1 MMKTNY
7 TLLYTVFFISLFS
20 NTASAQQGITAIYT
34 DFNGYWSSSS
44 TAISSIKPDNNHNV
58 LGFTWNGTTYST
70 GVNDATLTAY
80 GISFSALNFQAFPV
94 RNITLAGTTALPA
107 FGQLADGVD
116 NGASS
121 PAPFSLPPDISAFL
135 TDGTKGLNIGTGVAN
150 IPANTL
156 IFDFGGIIDPAK
168 IGDGVPDILVTQIA
182 DPGGALDSV
191 YFTDGSGVIVG
202 NKVAVNH
209 SAASVP
215 VVGKWIVDFYAVNGT
230 LAAGYTKTERPIRI
244 WAADLSAFGINAGNY
259 TSALNFRYKLS
270 GSSDPAFLAFNA
282 EIIEVT
288 SANDDIANTNV
299 DEPAAINVTAND
311 QPSAILS
318 LSSLQVTTAPAHG
331 TTSVNTTTGVI
342 TYTPASG
349 YSGID
354 QFSYQVCDNSTIN
367 PQCDVAFVT
376 VNVGNAD
383 VAVTETASSMSPPV
397 NSNITFTITAINN
410 GANNTFGTEIS
421 TLLPNGYTFVSAT
434 TSAGSYNS
442 STGIWTIGNLTSGS
456 NAVLQITALVNA
468 SGTYANTATIS
479 SDLFD
484 PQSSNNTVTITP
496 IPVAASSDRNVSKS
510 VDNPSAPAG
519 SNVVF
524 TVTALN
530 NGPSNTTGVT
540 VNDILPSGYTYVSSA
555 TTQGT
560 YNNAAGVWTIG
571 DILNGSSAILTVTA
585 TVNATGAYQNTATIS
600 GTEADPDNAN
610 NSASVTVTPSVG
622 LPVFAAGTGSSR
634 CQDTGRIMYSASAS
648 NTTGITY
655 SLSPISAGSINAI
668 TGEVIWNQSFSG
680 IATVSASAA
689 GHNGPSVSQHTVTV
703 TALPVASVS
712 YGGIPYCKTGSVAVT
727 LTGQTGGSF
736 SAASGLSI
744 NAATGEINLAAST
757 PNTYEVTYNFS
768 NNGCSNSTKTTII
781 INDIP
786 TVVVTDP
793 AFVCA
798 PATINLALPAV
809 TAASTPALTYTYFTD
824 EQATIALP
832 DYNAISESGTY
843 YIKGT
848 NASGCSDIK
857 PVNAVIKSIAL
868 TLTSSTG
875 AVISGSNFTLST
887 NADVDY
893 EIFSWSPAAMFT
905 NQTAKTQTAALKD
918 SSATFTV
925 VAVSEDGCTDTASVK
940 VNLAGNAKD
949 LFIPNAFT
957 PNHDGRN
964 DVFKVYGTTV
974 TGAEIRIY
982 TQWGALIYETND
994 NTKGWD
1000 GTSKGIAQ
1008 PVGPYIYVVKVRT
1021 NDQDTFLKK
1030 GTVNLI
1036 R

>member
-1 MMKTNY
+1 MA
-7 TLLYTVFFISLFS
+7 F
-20 NTASAQQGITAIYT
+20 AQQGITAIYT

-58 LGFTWNGTTYST
+58 LGFTWNGITYST
-70 GVNDATLTAY
+70 GVNDATLTTH
-80 GISFSALNFQAFPV
+80 GVSFSALNFQAFPV
-94 RNITLAGTTALPA
+94 RNVTLAGTSALPA

-135 TDGTKGLNIGTGVAN
+135 TDGIKGLNIGTGVAN
-150 IPANTL
+150 IPSNTL
-156 IFDFGGIIDPAK
+156 IFDFGGIIDPTK

-191 YFTDGSGVIVG
+191 YFTSSTGVIVG

-215 VVGKWIVDFYAVNGT
+215 VVGKWIADFYAANGT
-230 LAAGYTKTERPIRI
+230 LASGYTKTERPIRI
-244 WAADLSAFGINAGNY
+244 WAADLSTFGINAGNY
-259 TSALNFRYKLS
+259 TSALNFRYKLN

-288 SANDDIANTNV
+288 SANDDIADTNV
-299 DEPAAINVTAND
+299 DQPAGINVTAND
-311 QPSAILS
+311 QPAAILN
-318 LSSLQVTTAPAHG
+318 LSSLQIITAPAHG
-331 TTSVNTTTGVI
+331 TTSVNTSTGII
-342 TYTPASG
+342 TYTPSSG

-354 QFSYQVCDNSTIN
+354 HFRYQVCDNNTIN
-367 PQCDVAFVT
+367 PQCDIAYVT

-410 GANNTFGTEIS
+410 GVNNTFGTEIN
-421 TLLPNGYTFVSAT
+421 TLLPNGYTFISAT
-434 TSAGSYNS
+434 PSAGSYNS
-442 STGIWTIGNLTSGS
+442 STGIWTIGNLTNGS
-456 NAVLQITALVNA
+456 NAVLQITALVNT
-468 SGTYANTATIS
+468 SGTYVNSAAIS

-484 PQSSNNTVTITP
+484 PQPANNTVTITP
-496 IPVAASSDRNVSKS
+496 VPVAASSDRSVTKS

-519 SNVVF
+519 SNVIF
-524 TVTALN
+524 TITAHN

-540 VNDILPSGYTYVSSA
+540 VNDLLPSGYTHVSSSA
-555 TTQGT
+555 TQGT
-560 YNNAAGVWTIG
+560 YNNTTGVWTIG
-571 DILNGSSAILTVTA
+571 NILNGGSATLTITA
-585 TVNATGAYQNTATIS
+585 TVNASGLYQNTATIS
-600 GTEADPDNAN
+600 GTESDPGNTN
-610 NSASVTVTPSVG
+610 NSAAVTVTPSVG
-622 LPVFAAGTGSSR
+622 LPVFTAGTGSSR
-634 CQDTGRIMYSASAS
+634 CQDTGRITYTASAS

-655 SLSPISAGSINAI
+655 SLSPLSAGSINAL

-680 IATVSASAA
+680 NATISASAA
-689 GHNGPSVSQHTVTV
+689 GHNGPSVSQHAVTV
-703 TALPVASVS
+703 TATPVASIS

-727 LTGQTGGSF
+727 LTGQTGGTF
-736 SAASGLSI
+736 SATAGLSI
-744 NAATGEINLAAST
+744 NSTTGEINLAAST

-786 TVVVTDP
+786 TVVITDP
-793 AFVCA
+793 AFVCSPFA
-798 PATINLALPAV
+798 INLTMPAV
-809 TAASTPALTYTYFTD
+809 TSGSTPSLTYTYFTD
-824 EQATIALP
+824 EQATVALP
-832 DYNAISESGTY
+832 NYNAVSESGTY

-848 NASGCSDIK
+848 NATGCSDIK
-857 PVNAVIKSIAL
+857 PVHADIKSITAA
-868 TLTSSTG
+868 LTSSSG
-875 AVISGSNFTLST
+875 AVIGGNNFTLST
-887 NADVDY
+887 HADVDY

-905 NQTAKTQTAALKD
+905 NQNAKIQTAALKD
-918 SSATFTV
+918 SSTTFTV
-925 VAVSEDGCTDTASVK
+925 VAVSEDGCRDTASVR

-957 PNHDGRN
+957 PNRDGRN

-974 TGAEIRIY
+974 IGAEIRIY

-1000 GTSKGIAQ
+1000 GTSKGIPQ

-1021 NDQDTFLKK
+1021 SDQDTFLKK
-1030 GTVNLI
+1030 GTINLI